1 MRINSPRFVDIGIS
15 SFSIRASIVLCL
27 VLALA
32 TPVSADV
39 IVMKNRR
46 EVRGNIIEE
55 HEDWVRILT
64 LNGTLKLSRELIDS
78 ITIEETSISE
88 ANGDMAWR
96 RNSYYEALKSYEQ
109 ARDEA
114 GVSEGIEQ
122 KIADTLK
129 KIEQREKRKFDSLF
143 RRAIKDS
150 RKGNIKKSKETYR
163 KIKNS
168 APEGGPSRKRA
179 TRGVA
184 YQYFLDA
191 IKALDT
197 VDYPKAE
204 VALWKAVKEDPSL
217 PVAHL
222 ELARFLL
229 RRHEDGLALAQY
241 EIGLEQAQED
251 IRIGSAEFYGDI
263 IPDAAALT
271 DSRLNEY
278 YFDQADLLYVRGEKV
293 KSAEK
298 YMVLLKRGTQT
309 LSASKKEQALLRIS
323 DAYTDT
329 EVSAHLDRDV
339 LHSRLD
345 LVLQLDPSFS
355 LAWFT
360 KGKLYYE
367 DGLIDQALEAL
378 THAIDSGQTISD
390 LYLYRARCYL
400 SQKESEAARRDLL
413 KELGVRDRY
422 DVRYELGQ
430 VDIQGLDYDAAMENF
445 DSAVRM
451 DSERIPALLGR
462 GQTYRLMANTQG
474 TQSTI
479 KNENLNLAEQDIDH
493 VLERKPNNTKAIL
506 EKGRILNDKKQ
517 YDVASIYFT
526 QVIDSLRRQE
536 ERSSLDSQLLAQ
548 AFTERGSIHLQTKNK
563 NQALDDYNR
572 ALLVKPDF
580 AEAYNRLGLVSERL
594 SQFENAESFYITAI
608 LKDPKNSEYELS
620 LGLLYQKHIK
630 NYPQA
635 IVHYKQYQSKG
646 GMEQRVNDWI
656 RECNR

>member
-1 MRINSPRFVDIGIS
+1 MRINFPRFDSFSES
-15 SFSIRASIVLCL
+15 SFPFSAWMVLCL
-27 VLALA
+27 SVLLA
-32 TPVSADV
+32 VPVRADV

-55 HEDWVRILT
+55 HRDWVRILT
-64 LNGTLKLSRELIDS
+64 LNGTLTLSRDLIDT
-78 ITIEETSISE
+78 IKIEETSVSE

-96 RNSYYEALKSYEQ
+96 RNSYYEALKSYKQ
-109 ARDEA
+109 ARNEP
-114 GVSEGIEQ
+114 GVSDGIEK
-122 KIADTLK
+122 KIEDTLK

-150 RKGNIKKSKETYR
+150 EKGHIERAKETYH
-163 KIKNS
+163 KIKKN
-168 APEGGPSRKRA
+168 APDGGPSKKRA

-184 YQYFLDA
+184 YQCYLNA

-204 VALWKAVKEDPSL
+204 VALWQAVNEDPSL
-217 PVAHL
+217 PIAHL

-229 RRHEDGLALAQY
+229 RRHEDDLALTQY
-241 EIGLEQAQED
+241 EIGLEQAQKD
-251 IRIGSAEFYGDI
+251 IEIGSAEFYGDI
-263 IPDAAALT
+263 IPEIASLT
-271 DSRLNEY
+271 KARLNEY
-278 YFDQADLLYVRGEKV
+278 YFDQADLLYMRGEKV

-298 YMVLLKRGTQT
+298 YMVLLERGIQT
-309 LSASKKEQALLRIS
+309 LSVSKKEQALLRIS
-323 DAYTDT
+323 DAYTDE
-329 EVSAHLDRDV
+329 EVSSHLDRDV

-345 LVLQLDPSFS
+345 LVLSLDPSFS
-355 LAWFT
+355 MAWFT
-360 KGKLYYE
+360 KGKLYYK
-367 DGLIDQALEAL
+367 DGLIDQALGAL
-378 THAIDSGQTISD
+378 THAIDGGQTISD

-400 SQKESEAARRDLL
+400 SKKDPEAARRDLL

-422 DVRYELGQ
+422 DVRYELGE

-445 DSAVRM
+445 DSAVQM

-474 TQSTI
+474 TSSLI
-479 KNENLNLAEQDIDH
+479 RDERLNLAEKDIDH
-493 VLERKPNNTKAIL
+493 VLEKKPNNTKAIL

-517 YDVASIYFT
+517 YDLAFIYFT
-526 QVIDSLRRQE
+526 QVIDALRRME
-536 ERSSLDSQLLAQ
+536 ERDAVETQLLAQ
-548 AFTERGSIHLQTKNK
+548 AYSERGSIHLQTKNK
-563 NQALDDYNR
+563 NQALDDFNR

-594 SQFENAESFYITAI
+594 SQFENAEQFYLTAI
-608 LKDPKNSEYELS
+608 KKDPKNSEYELS
-620 LGLLYQKHIK
+620 LGLLYHKHLK

-635 IVHYKQYQSKG
+635 IVHYKEYQNKG
-646 GMEQRVNDWI
+646 GMEPRVNDWI